1 MLQAERSRMAQ
12 EEAIGSDAS
21 RFRNTSNMEQAMLNE
36 SDQPP
41 RDILVYDMMAPEADP
56 VVIKSMDFQ

>member
-1 MLQAERSRMAQ
+1 MAQ

-21 RFRNTSNMEQAMLNE
+21 RFRNTSNMEHAMLNE